1 MLGPFK
7 KYYSNFSEQDDL
19 ISIGTIGLIKAVN
32 TLDGSKGIRLSSY
45 TAGCIENEVLMYFR
59 FSQKSS
65 QDISI
70 NEPIDTDKDGNAL
83 MLMDIMATEDNI
95 LESIDCKSKSE
106 QLKHYIEEVP
116 SPRERTI
123 IRLHYGLDGLKP
135 PHAAESRPKTRHL
148 ALLCLPHRKEIARR
162 AEQVFWT
169 VTGGHLKLQ
178 FTLCMF
184 FIFY

>member
-1 MLGPFK
+1 LLGPFK

-70 NEPIDTDKDGNAL
+70 NEPIDTDKDGNTL
-83 MLMDIMATEDNI
+83 MLMDT
-95 LESIDCKSKSE
+95 SWRRK
-106 QLKHYIEEVP
+106 
-116 SPRERTI
+116 TI
-123 IRLHYGLDGLKP
+123 FWR
-135 PHAAESRPKTRHL
+135 AS
-148 ALLCLPHRKEIARR
+148 IAR
-162 AEQVFWT
+162 ANLNSSST
-169 VTGGHLKLQ
+169 T
-178 FTLCMF
+178 
-184 FIFY
+184 